1 MRRLILVLALFGLS
15 ETAQSGGIPVIDV
28 ANLTQTIT
36 QVGHMVT
43 QITKLQSQLETAQR
57 HLDSI
62 NGSRGYGSWARI
74 DYDTALSTTPAD
86 TLKSYE
92 INNGEYW
99 NLDSKTAAIYDAE
112 NQDAAIYL
120 EQSQDALS
128 QSKARYSTLNGMVS
142 AVDTATD
149 QKDIMDLQAR
159 ISAEQALLD
168 NEKIKLYAMNAEN
181 EAKAE
186 MRRRERIQRRINFSR
201 KSDMDW

>member
-1 MRRLILVLALFGLS
+1 M
-15 ETAQSGGIPVIDV
+15 
-28 ANLTQTIT
+28 T
-36 QVGHMVT
+36 QVSHMVT

-99 NLDSKTAAIYDAE
+99 NLDSETAAIYDAE

-159 ISAEQALLD
+159 ISAEQALLE
-168 NEKIKLYAMNAEN
+168 NERIKLTVLNSRT
-181 EAKAE
+181 EAQKII
-186 MRRRERIQRRINFSR
+186 RERQAVQLRLNSIQRTPI
-201 KSDMDW
+201 DWN